1 MQNFFA
7 LTHPSGGVWAKI
19 RHLRLE
25 IMVKMDILADYE
37 SCRCTLRKDGAE
49 SPVIVCQAG
58 WRSSKTNLNKSNCDY
73 RDVLAT

>member
-1 MQNFFA
+1 M
-7 LTHPSGGVWAKI
+7 AKI

-25 IMVKMDILADYE
+25 IVVKMADYGK
-37 SCRCTLRKDGAE
+37 LRKDGAE
-49 SPVIVCQAG
+49 SPVIVAQAG